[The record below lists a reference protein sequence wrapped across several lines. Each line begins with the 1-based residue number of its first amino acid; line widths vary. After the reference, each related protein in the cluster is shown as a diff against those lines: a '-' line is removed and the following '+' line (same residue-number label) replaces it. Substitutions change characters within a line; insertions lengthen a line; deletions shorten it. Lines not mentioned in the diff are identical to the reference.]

1 MKTTINIRY
10 VVTLT
15 ISTIWIIST
24 VLKQAAQASI
34 FDRAFFLLYCA
45 QTSIHAS
52 VLPVMQVDCCCME
65 DSVNMALSSGT
76 EDSVKSV
83 IKRSKSRIAFIKK
96 IEGNTIRFTISIKPT
111 QEHVYRFRALGLP
124 VTLPENSRTCGC
136 NFRTLIKIRSVYTR
150 LVNCIEHHMN
160 FYSAYWLSAN
170 AHGSIILCRP

>member
-111 QEHVYRFRALGLP
+111 QEHVYRFRGTACLHYQK
-124 VTLPENSRTCGC
+124 TRTSGC
-136 NFRTLIKIRSVYTR
+136 NFRILIKIRSVYS
-150 LVNCIEHHMN
+150 LQLM
-160 FYSAYWLSAN
+160 Y
-170 AHGSIILCRP
+170 